1 MPYRLTL
8 ILLVYCSMC
17 GVLDRSVGSMVVAA
31 AVMVCRQRRGSEP
44 LLSCTSESKMVDEEP
59 SLVKSPRKI
68 FDGRVQYAG
77 RCIQQRKTSS
87 VRPVWGPGTM
97 IETVN
102 QI

>member
-1 MPYRLTL
+1 
-8 ILLVYCSMC
+8 
-17 GVLDRSVGSMVVAA
+17 
-31 AVMVCRQRRGSEP
+31 
-44 LLSCTSESKMVDEEP
+44 MVDEEP
-59 SLVKSPRKI
+59 SLVKSPRKV

-77 RCIQQRKTSS
+77 SIQQRKTSS